1 MNPQAP
7 PRLSFVTTPTFLV
20 FSYPKCQGETSSE
33 NEALR
38 AANEQVEKT
47 SKSFELNM
55 KLAAEA
61 RDEIFD
67 ESHGL
72 KKQTAELTEKLS
84 SAKSDLENFKI
95 EFEQS
100 VAENAQAMK
109 KIRALEGEKSELEQ
123 RVEQ

>member
-1 MNPQAP
+1 MRFQD
-7 PRLSFVTTPTFLV
+7 
-20 FSYPKCQGETSSE
+20 ETLSE

-38 AANEQVEKT
+38 TANEQVEKT

-72 KKQTAELTEKLS
+72 KKQITELTEELS